1 MSNINKITELQNK
14 VQSNKEESIRLEEKQ
29 KALKEDKNKI
39 LAELEKLSIPE
50 NELDTRIK
58 MMEVE
63 LEDEIEKIEK
73 ELE

>member
-1 MSNINKITELQNK
+1 MSHIHKITELQNK
-14 VQSNKEESIRLEEKQ
+14 VQSNKEEAIRLEEKQ
-29 KALKEDKNKI
+29 KALKEDKAKLI
-39 LAELEKLSIPE
+39 AELEKLNIPE

-63 LEDEIEKIEK
+63 LEKEIEDIEK